1 MPPIPVRGP
10 VLAVD
15 VGTKRIGLAVCDPSR
30 TFVFTR
36 GVIARAD
43 AAALAAA
50 KAADRTPPDLA
61 AVRDLAKEERAL
73 LLAVGLP
80 LNVDGTE
87 GEAAKAARG
96 FGAELG
102 VVAGLPVVY
111 VDERYTSMEAD
122 EALRMRM
129 KNPKERKA
137 KVDAAAAALILRT
150 YLEHGAV

>member
-1 MPPIPVRGP
+1 M
-10 VLAVD
+10 
-15 VGTKRIGLAVCDPSR
+15 
-30 TFVFTR
+30 
-36 GVIARAD
+36 IARAD

-50 KAADRTPPDLA
+50 KAADRTSPDLA

-102 VVAGLPVVY
+102 DVAGLPVVY